1 MSWVALSVECACVD
15 DLTNGVS
22 VISPR
27 PILLGG
33 GEGGHLKRWV
43 MLAGQSRPSRAG
55 EHQGQKSR
63 SPAPFIHPCPHRILG
78 LCLRLMPI
86 TADYE
91 VSQNNPDIGTSTE
104 GRSIGHVHDK
114 SAPTGGRVSLFIG
127 IIGRVRDKSAPTDF
141 PGMSECST

>member
-1 MSWVALSVECACVD
+1 MRGKWDGVGLRGDCGVSWAALSVECACVD

-22 VISPR
+22 VISHR

-86 TADYE
+86 RADL
-91 VSQNNPDIGTSTE
+91 
-104 GRSIGHVHDK
+104 
-114 SAPTGGRVSLFIG
+114 SALRGS
-127 IIGRVRDKSAPTDF
+127 SAIR
-141 PGMSECST
+141 MMLCKLIMERKI